1 MANPKKFCS
10 GEAAG
15 REAIHGVRWK
25 YS

>member
-15 REAIHGVRWK
+15 REAIHGMRWK